1 MRLSIAVLA
10 STLGLLASTLLPISS
25 HADTFSASYLAA
37 GVQTPNGNTNYNTF
51 DSGSFNSANKT
62 TTFNGSSIT
71 GTYSGSYN
79 VVSANQYGGAGGSGN
94 FITTTGSY
102 SLSLS
107 SSANYFGLWF
117 SALDN
122 GNQLSFYKDNS
133 LVYSFTPANYKAI
146 VGGCPSSSNAFCG
159 NPTQSFLGKDS
170 GEQFAFLNFYDS
182 NGTFNKVT
190 FTQTLAGAAFES
202 DNHTVA
208 LTDQAPLGT
217 NIVTP
222 EPSSWILAMTG
233 IFCIGGV
240 VAVRRMKT
248 VSRFHAS

>member
-10 STLGLLASTLLPISS
+10 STLGLLASTLLPLSS

-51 DSGSFNSANKT
+51 EPGNYNTATNS
-62 TTFNGSSIT
+62 TTFNGSGIT

-79 VVSANQYGGAGGSGN
+79 VASANQYGGAGGAGN

-107 SSANYFGLWF
+107 ASANYFGLWF

-122 GNQLSFYKDNS
+122 GNQLSFYKDNT
-133 LVYSFTPANYKAI
+133 LLYSFTPANYQAM
-146 VGGCPSSSNAFCG
+146 VGGCSRSRNAFCG
-159 NPTQSFLGKDS
+159 NPNQSFPGQDS

-190 FTQTLAGAAFES
+190 FTQTLPGSAFES

-208 LTDQAPLGT
+208 LTNQAPLGT

-222 EPSSWILAMTG
+222 EPSTWVLAMTG
-233 IFCIGGV
+233 IFCMGGV
-240 VAVRRMKT
+240 VAFRRMKT
-248 VSRFHAS
+248 VKQFHAS